1 MGDAEQEP
9 SEPLPSQEA
18 AVLRGHEGPVLAAR
32 FNHNGQ
38 YCLTCG
44 KDRTLRC
51 VRRWL
56 RRVALGP
63 FRSALTRALSLT
75 TMDDR
80 QAVESFTRAVRQG
93 GTQPLDT
100 RSCSCVD
107 GREGWF
113 LSGVVRV
120 LGPLP

>member
-1 MGDAEQEP
+1 VGDAEQEP

-51 VRRWL
+51 VRCC
-56 RRVALGP
+56 GC
-63 FRSALTRALSLT
+63 
-75 TMDDR
+75 
-80 QAVESFTRAVRQG
+80 VESRLAPFA
-93 GTQPLDT
+93 L
-100 RSCSCVD
+100 
-107 GREGWF
+107 
-113 LSGVVRV
+113 L
-120 LGPLP
+120 

>member
-1 MGDAEQEP
+1 VCVEEQEP
-9 SEPLPSQEA
+9 SEPLPLQEA

-51 VRRWL
+51 VRRWV
-56 RRVALGP
+56 RCVALGSLVCSDS
-63 FRSALTRALSLT
+63 RSPRG
-75 TMDDR
+75 DP

-93 GTQPLDT
+93 GTRPGT
-100 RSCSCVD
+100 R
-107 GREGWF
+107 
-113 LSGVVRV
+113 
-120 LGPLP
+120 